1 MTVLVLAREIE
12 PHVDRLVEELTQ
24 RRVPVFR
31 TDLAAF
37 PQRLTLDA
45 QLGPDGWE
53 GTLAT
58 DRRTVRLGDIRSVW
72 YRHPS
77 HFDLPEGMSRPE
89 RRHAATEARVGV
101 AGVLCSLDALWVN
114 YPSREADALKPRQL
128 QVARRSGLRVP
139 DTKITNSPGGVR
151 EFAAEIGGALAGKNL
166 SAASLM
172 ESGRTQIAYTRRLE
186 AADLAYLTGVEAT
199 AHLFQR
205 FISNKVCE
213 VRTTVVGERI
223 FAAAIHAGSE
233 AAKVDFRADYD
244 SLTYTTI
251 EPPDDVR
258 AGILAFMQAFG
269 LVFGAFDFA
278 VTTDGEWI
286 LFECNPFGAYG
297 WLEDELGFPITSALA
312 DLLEAGAVA

>member
-12 PHVDRLVEELTQ
+12 PHVDLLVEELTQ

-101 AGVLCSLDALWVN
+101 GGVLCSLDALWVN

-139 DTKITNSPGGVR
+139 HTKITNSPSGVR
-151 EFAAEIGGALAGKNL
+151 EFATEIGGALAGKNL

-172 ESGRTQIAYTRRLE
+172 ESGRIQIAYTRRLE
-186 AADLAYLTGVEAT
+186 PADLADLTGVEAT
-199 AHLFQR
+199 AHLFQQ
-205 FISNKVCE
+205 FISNKACE
-213 VRTTVVGERI
+213 VRTTVVGNEFSRPRSTP
-223 FAAAIHAGSE
+223 AR
-233 AAKVDFRADYD
+233 KPQR
-244 SLTYTTI
+244 
-251 EPPDDVR
+251 
-258 AGILAFMQAFG
+258 
-269 LVFGAFDFA
+269 
-278 VTTDGEWI
+278 
-286 LFECNPFGAYG
+286 
-297 WLEDELGFPITSALA
+297 
-312 DLLEAGAVA
+312 